1 MRNDLSKLLTDVIEK
16 KIETFN
22 DDWCLVVDKKN
33 ASLDKYDENN
43 NIFSFETEEN
53 KHVIHTH
60 GFCELVIMISGTCP
74 FNCEGEVRIL
84 KQGELCLIM
93 PETPHY
99 EHNDSDIDY
108 LAIWVTIQSS
118 FITLHISHNSGGVL
132 KVSNIHQLRAEKSI
146 YNGLISNISSESSVN
161 GKYHTELAKTYIL
174 QILIYTLKE
183 MEKAMS
189 DGEIGVRA
197 LKIYHQILY
206 YIDKQENY
214 NISLQEISQHVG
226 INTNHLNII
235 FKETMGITISQY
247 VIEQK
252 ISRAKNMLLMD
263 PEEKMS
269 EIAKKLSFYDQ
280 YHFSKIFK
288 KKTGLSP
295 SEFRRT
301 NSKQHY

>member
-1 MRNDLSKLLTDVIEK
+1 M
-16 KIETFN
+16 
-22 DDWCLVVDKKN
+22 
-33 ASLDKYDENN
+33 
-43 NIFSFETEEN
+43 
-53 KHVIHTH
+53 
-60 GFCELVIMISGTCP
+60 
-74 FNCEGEVRIL
+74 
-84 KQGELCLIM
+84 
-93 PETPHY
+93 
-99 EHNDSDIDY
+99 
-108 LAIWVTIQSS
+108 
-118 FITLHISHNSGGVL
+118 
-132 KVSNIHQLRAEKSI
+132 
-146 YNGLISNISSESSVN
+146 SE
-161 GKYHTELAKTYIL
+161 
-174 QILIYTLKE
+174 
-183 MEKAMS
+183 
-189 DGEIGVRA
+189 GEIGVRA